1 MFRPDRPGQQG
12 RYRFPRVRGDVPF
25 WLGYRNV
32 ISAFSPRARGCS
44 KPHSCYMPT
53 ESVFPACAGM
63 FLVYYA
69 ETGITSC
76 FPRVRGDVPRS
87 AWRRTSCT
95 LFSPRA
101 RGCSSAP
108 KNSAI
113 FSEVFPACAG
123 MFPAPLGDAPAAPC
137 FPRVRGDVPREAKN
151 FQHGRFVFPACAGMF
166 RAVARWAA
174 DCSGFP
180 RVRGDVP
187 NHGKEAIMKTRFSPR
202 ARGCSQAY

>member
-63 FLVYYA
+63 FLGT
-69 ETGITSC
+69 EKFCHFLRS

-101 RGCSSAP
+101 RGCSSGSQ
-108 KNSAI
+108 KFSARKI
-113 FSEVFPACAG
+113 
-123 MFPAPLGDAPAAPC
+123 C
-137 FPRVRGDVPREAKN
+137 FPRVRGDVPR
-151 FQHGRFVFPACAGMF
+151 
-166 RAVARWAA
+166 
-174 DCSGFP
+174 
-180 RVRGDVP
+180 RGP
-187 NHGKEAIMKTRFSPR
+187 LGGGLFRFSPR
-202 ARGCSQAY
+202 ARGCSQPWQGGDNENPVFPACAGMFPSLLSSDLRSSRFPRVRGDVPPTVKS